1 MSIYTYNMY
10 VKKKNSLTMKK
21 YKFLF
26 HKTIE
31 KSWIKYLPDWESWLP
46 NTEEKLLSVTKL
58 LFAGGTAAKPINQK
72 IKTSRWNNVK
82 YDYDV
87 IMIK

>member
-1 MSIYTYNMY
+1 MQKYAKIYYLKQKNPLRKMSIYTYNMY

-31 KSWIKYLPDWESWLP
+31 KS
-46 NTEEKLLSVTKL
+46 
-58 LFAGGTAAKPINQK
+58 
-72 IKTSRWNNVK
+72 
-82 YDYDV
+82 
-87 IMIK
+87 